1 MANVLDDTRPAAV
14 ERDDDCAESACRRT
28 ADIQDLL
35 SAISE
40 HAFGNR
46 EVKAGNDVYSI
57 GERCGAIYVIVD
69 GWVALYDLLHDG
81 RRQILQFALPGALL
95 GFNPDPSPVA
105 AFGAEALTDTV
116 VSAIACS
123 ALASLS
129 KAHPEIGMRFA
140 ELIARDR
147 NLSFDHLT
155 SIGRRS
161 ARERIARLLLELF
174 VRYRAHWPGHR
185 AEEMQLPL
193 TQEHI
198 ADATGLTGVH
208 VNRVL
213 GELRGEGIV
222 QFHYRKLTII
232 DPGKLVEVAAIDP
245 HLAQTWTPRS
255 LSTVSGRRTEPR
267 SRTPA
272 RAIVPSAP
280 TPAART

>member
-1 MANVLDDTRPAAV
+1 MASVLDDTRPAAV
-14 ERDDDCAESACRRT
+14 GCNDDCAESARRR
-28 ADIQDLL
+28 AGDIHELL
-35 SAISE
+35 SAVSE
-40 HAFGNR
+40 QALGSR

-57 GERCGAIYVIVD
+57 GERCGAIYVIVE
-69 GWVALYDLLHDG
+69 GWVALYDLLQDG

-95 GFNPDPSPVA
+95 GFNPGPSPVA

-116 VSAIACS
+116 VSTIAYS

-161 ARERIARLLLELF
+161 ARQRVARLLLELF
-174 VRYRAHWPGHR
+174 VRCREQWPGHCT
-185 AEEMQLPL
+185 EEMHLPL

-213 GELRGEGIV
+213 GELRDEGIV
-222 QFHYRKLTII
+222 QFHYRKLVIL
-232 DPGKLVEVAAIDP
+232 DPDRLVEVAAIDP
-245 HLAQTWTPRS
+245 HLASGWTQREVFS
-255 LSTVSGRRTEPR
+255 EDGQTVSSEIEVAETG
-267 SRTPA
+267 
-272 RAIVPSAP
+272 
-280 TPAART
+280 